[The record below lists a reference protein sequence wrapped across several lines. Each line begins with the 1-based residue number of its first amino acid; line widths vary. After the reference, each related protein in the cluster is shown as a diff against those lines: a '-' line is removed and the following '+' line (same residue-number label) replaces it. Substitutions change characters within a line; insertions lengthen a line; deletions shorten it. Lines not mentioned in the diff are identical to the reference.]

1 MTTLTEHNVCVTPAG
16 GGGNITGTGAAPTS
30 LAACITA
37 AGAGVSEPP
46 TADDS
51 PPEVRSD
58 EIGLDEIF
66 DIGLGN
72 DDDSDERAYP
82 RSRRLICSA
91 SSETPPVPST
101 NTLSPAP
108 TGWGPSISAFHAVT
122 PAHGRQAASSN
133 DRLCASGQCILP

>member
-82 RSRRLICSA
+82 RSRRLVCSA
-91 SSETPPVPST
+91 SSDGHTTIHRFGSTGIVLTAEETREVYEFLANS
-101 NTLSPAP
+101 ARI
-108 TGWGPSISAFHAVT
+108 WGGA
-122 PAHGRQAASSN
+122 
-133 DRLCASGQCILP
+133 LL

>member
-1 MTTLTEHNVCVTPAG
+1 MTTLTEHVVCVTPAG

-30 LAACITA
+30 LAACITD

-46 TADDS
+46 TADDF

-66 DIGLGN
+66 SIDLGN

-82 RSRRLICSA
+82 RSRRLVCSA
-91 SSETPPVPST
+91 SSDGQTTIHRFGSTGIVLTAEETREVYEFLANS
-101 NTLSPAP
+101 ARI
-108 TGWGPSISAFHAVT
+108 WGGA
-122 PAHGRQAASSN
+122 
-133 DRLCASGQCILP
+133 LL